1 MDRLQRLIKVPDAF
15 IERLSPIQEQI
26 FKKLLA
32 KLAALKQV
40 NGMIVPSLENLK
52 VIDSIREFIHDELIK
67 SDYSSAVRDYAKEF
81 DKQAGLNAAYYTK
94 QFNSEFSTVLADA
107 AVKQTKKAVVQALIT
122 DSVQVNFLTPL
133 ENTLSVAVQSG
144 AGFSDTISA
153 IRDFVEGNSDVDGAI
168 LKYSKQIAHDAF
180 ANADRA
186 YNSAVSD
193 ELEVEWF
200 LWAGGQIDT
209 SRCFCIER
217 HGKYYHYKEIEAWG
231 RGENIGACETNSG
244 EWAGRNRSTNEQT
257 IFTYAG
263 GYGCLHTVAGVSIF
277 SVPKEDVLRNVQNG
291 NYRPTQ
297 TESDFFGF

>member
-144 AGFSDTISA
+144 AAFSDTISA

-231 RGENIGACETNSG
+231 RGEDVG
-244 EWAGRNRSTNEQT
+244 ECGFPWAGMNRATDAQT
-257 IFTYAG
+257 IFNYAG

-277 SVPKEDVLRNVQNG
+277 SVPKEDVMRNVDNG
-291 NYRPTQ
+291 NYQLSPV
-297 TESDFFGF
+297 EAEFFGV

>member
-1 MDRLQRLIKVPDAF
+1 VDRLQRLIKVPDAF

-231 RGENIGACETNSG
+231 RGEDVG
-244 EWAGRNRSTNEQT
+244 ECGFPWAGMNRATDAQT
-257 IFTYAG
+257 IFNYAG

-277 SVPKEDVLRNVQNG
+277 SVPKEDVMRNVDNG
-291 NYRPTQ
+291 NYQLSPV
-297 TESDFFGF
+297 EAEFFGV